1 MSEFFY
7 SEVRYPGVGL
17 MESYC
22 RSDEMLSVSQ
32 AAARLNV
39 HRQTVYRLVDDGI
52 LAARRRG
59 SGGGR
64 ITIPREDVDDYNARV
79 RGVAA

>member
-22 RSDEMLSVSQ
+22 RSEEMLSVSQ
-32 AAARLNV
+32 AAARLGV
-39 HRQTVYRLVDDGI
+39 SRWTVYRMVDDGI
-52 LAARRRG
+52 LAARRPG
-59 SGGGR
+59 SSGGR
-64 ITIPREDVDDYNARV
+64 ISIPREDIDDYNNRV
-79 RGVAA
+79 RGIAA

>member
-1 MSEFFY
+1 MSQFFY

-22 RSDEMLSVSQ
+22 RSEEMLSVSQ
-32 AAARLNV
+32 AAARLGV
-39 HRQTVYRLVDDGI
+39 SRYTVYRLVDDGK
-52 LAARRRG
+52 RPG

-64 ITIPREDVDDYNARV
+64 ISVPREDVDDYNARV